1 MEKRTMILISIITTI
16 LSLLFIAL
24 SYFGITRYLSLHLCS
39 YEKFLERYKDLPKA
53 SDNRVVLTFTTTPEK
68 IGKLKPMINSLLDQT
83 VRVNQIIMVIPEC
96 DKRKYDIPDYLKNIV
111 TIIPSGKNYG
121 EGTKLIPTL
130 LREKD
135 SDTIII
141 AINDNMIYGKDFLQ
155 EMIEK
160 SNKNP
165 NTIILENNNNSI
177 LVKPICF
184 DIDVINRGKEEF
196 DNDWFVSKAKN
207 NKILHYSEN
216 YKCL

>member
-1 MEKRTMILISIITTI
+1 MIIISIIATI

-24 SYFGITRYLSLHLCS
+24 SYFGIYRYISLHFSSCDG
-39 YEKFLERYKDLPKA
+39 YIEKYKNLPKA

-68 IGKLKPMINSLLDQT
+68 IDKLKPMINSILDQT
-83 VRVNQIIMVIPEC
+83 VRVNQIIMVIPEYI
-96 DKRKYDIPDYLKNIV
+96 RNKYKIPDYLKDIV

-130 LREKD
+130 LREKE

-141 AINDNMIYGKDFLQ
+141 AINDNIVYGKDFLQ

-184 DIDVINRGKEEF
+184 NIDVINRGKEEF